1 MTIEIYL
8 NGKRIGERQVP
19 AYNLPNW
26 TGDSWQQNCER
37 RERIIQKELE
47 SIKEELRPLLKSYL
61 FKETIHLSF
70 ALCFESK
77 MNKAGFV
84 AQEDPVQ
91 LKKAS

>member
-8 NGKRIGERQVP
+8 NGKRIGERQVS

-26 TGDSWQQNCER
+26 AEDSWEQNCER

-47 SIKEELRPLLKSYL
+47 RIKEELKPLMKSYV
-61 FKETIHLSF
+61 FKESVQLTF

-84 AQEDPVQ
+84 AQGDPVQ

>member
-1 MTIEIYL
+1 MIIEIYL
-8 NGKRIGERQVP
+8 NQKLIGEHQVP

-26 TGDSWQQNCER
+26 SGDSWEQNCER

-47 SIKEELRPLLKSYL
+47 SIKEELKPLMKSYL
-61 FKETIHLSF
+61 FKESVQLSF

-84 AQEDPVQ
+84 AKEN
-91 LKKAS
+91 LLKAS